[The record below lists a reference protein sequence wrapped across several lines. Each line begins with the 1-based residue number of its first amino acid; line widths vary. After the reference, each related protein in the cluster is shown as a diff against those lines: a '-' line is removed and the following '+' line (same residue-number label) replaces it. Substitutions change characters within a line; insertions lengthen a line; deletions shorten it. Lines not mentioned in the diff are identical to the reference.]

1 VTTDQEVRSRRARLF
16 FDRHVLRTQLSDR
29 RNRQVAMTELLG
41 DLADNFVTAGSAEAV
56 FFTIKVWR
64 DAPVRLIV
72 KRPPDFNVHWP
83 EINGRQELRQA
94 HAGVQTAWEVP
105 PNGSHDLVRCFS
117 FCFSTNGRG
126 TVAATAM
133 GAPELRELLLVQEWL
148 SPDIEAILIRDGLLA
163 LGSLKDMATLTRETL
178 QGLADALDQVT
189 QLPEGSRER
198 ITAQT
203 LILIKVQ
210 ELRQYTHF
218 DRYLAEASALA
229 LAVTGQIGKEPLTHE
244 NIAALRHLFEVM
256 WRIRLSAAEVDDCVE
271 RLRQGGLDVFLTFGG
286 EGSVDD

>member
-1 VTTDQEVRSRRARLF
+1 MATDQELRSRRARQF
-16 FDRHVLRTQLSDR
+16 FDRHALRTQLSNR
-29 RNRQVAMTELLG
+29 RNRQVAMSELLA
-41 DLADNFVTAGSAEAV
+41 DLADDLVTARSAEGV

-83 EINGRQELRQA
+83 EISGGQELAQA
-94 HAGVQTAWEVP
+94 HAGTQTAWEVP
-105 PNGSHDLVRCFS
+105 PNSSHGAVRCFS

-133 GAPELRELLLVQEWL
+133 GAPELRDLLLVQEWL

-178 QGLADALDQVT
+178 QGLADALHQVT

-198 ITAQT
+198 IIAQT
-203 LILIKVQ
+203 PILIKVQ
-210 ELRQYTHF
+210 ELQNCTRVD
-218 DRYLAEASALA
+218 DRLAEIAAGVLSVLQNAAS
-229 LAVTGQIGKEPLTHE
+229 VPLTPG
-244 NIAALRHLFEVM
+244 NIKALRGVFQTMSKIALTTE
-256 WRIRLSAAEVDDCVE
+256 EVDACVE
-271 RLRQGGLDVFLTFGG
+271 QLRLGGLNIYDAVGG
-286 EGSVDD
+286 TGLGEQ